1 MIHERNPIHTYP
13 PALDLSL
20 AYLRIATAHVSIPPQ
35 CICVTTVP
43 SAVMLNVYTSSARSV
58 DQTAK
63 STSLSMFFHVQR
75 TMYFFFFL
83 ELKTSSDKSLCIGSF
98 VAKQSVHGERK
109 ENATRREK
117 VQREMETGD
126 ETWPSHKNNL
136 RKQRMYVKS
145 YAMCLQNRGKIGDKM
160 DLSWEVYL
168 RCGAVQWW
176 CVTRAGIKIKI
187 VRRMWR
193 RR

>member
-43 SAVMLNVYTSSARSV
+43 SAVIYLVSSKCGSDRKKHEPVDVLSRAEDNV
-58 DQTAK
+58 
-63 STSLSMFFHVQR
+63 
-75 TMYFFFFL
+75 FFFFL